1 MAQPVGWEP
10 LPMAVPLATP
20 AWTGGAAPSEDP
32 IPMAVPIAPPPV
44 GQAGAEGGAVQA
56 V

>member
-20 AWTGGAAPSEDP
+20 AWAGGAAPGVDP
-32 IPMAVPIAPPPV
+32 IPMAVPVANPASM
-44 GQAGAEGGAVQA
+44 GEAMAVQA